1 MKHFGKNFI
10 ALGIVSA
17 FSAGLITTAQAA
29 TYRVVDKNVVD
40 ELKYTYAQHQN
51 NNGVLAISGAKL
63 YNLPVQFD
71 YLDELN
77 FQDIERYAE
86 TFHEQYHELE
96 DLEDYDAMVAGNPT
110 ANDLSWIIKWLDDD
124 TYGAGRRHNRK
135 LDEYQKFADTVAMVN
150 LGGNSVTEQF
160 TIFDVPFEGTEQ
172 LTRSTFDIISGTTD
186 SGVAYG
192 SGSAP
197 YLPMEPFTDSN
208 GNIRNYWIR
217 DFGQRGFFSFD
228 NGAQIVP
235 VEPIE
240 TQYGGGLST
249 VIDINDNN
257 TAVGYVSFKLNE
269 YLVRNTIEG
278 TGDGDCRSSGILNL
292 MPFEVCVQRFQADMY
307 HKMAYKASVSPDGEI
322 ITEQLGL
329 LIEPHPDDERTHSS
343 YATAVNNHGVAV
355 GFADGWYDENVTE
368 PASNQRTYTAYAVMY
383 KDGEVFD
390 FNQKNNVY
398 PYSGAVSKA
407 YDINDNGIAV
417 GYIYNERGTKKFF
430 YVDTAKPKDTIEIIT
445 PDDFFTTS
453 DSTAYAVNENGFIV
467 GDGQVETH
475 NDSPSNPRRTA
486 AFLYDINND
495 VFSNVND
502 LVGCDSP
509 YTILE
514 ARDINDE
521 NVISATAIISSDRYD
536 SKGELV
542 LDDEGN
548 PVKED
553 VVRAVV
559 LEPIEGEIEDCS
571 VVEEKVKRQ
580 GASIGITALWAIFAL
595 TLFRRRTLNKK

>member
-1 MKHFGKNFI
+1 MKQFGKNFL

-17 FSAGLITTAQAA
+17 LSVSLITTTQAA

-77 FQDIERYAE
+77 FQDIERYA
-86 TFHEQYHELE
+86 FYNHESTHELE
-96 DLEDYDAMVAGNPT
+96 DLEDYDAMVAGKPT
-110 ANDLSWIIKWLDDD
+110 ANDLSWVILWLKNE
-124 TYGAGRRHNRK
+124 AGKRK
-135 LDEYQKFADTVAMVN
+135 GETEQEYQKLADSVAMVN
-150 LGGNSVTEQF
+150 LGGDSITEQF
-160 TIFDVPFEGTEQ
+160 TVFDVPFEGTDQ
-172 LTRSTFDIISGTTD
+172 LTRSTYDIISGTTD

-192 SGSAP
+192 TATAP
-197 YLPMEPFTDSN
+197 YLPMEPFTDGN
-208 GNIRNYWIR
+208 GNIRNYWLR

-228 NGAQIVP
+228 NGAQIIQVEP
-235 VEPIE
+235 VETE
-240 TQYGGGLST
+240 YGGGIST

-257 TAVGYVSFKLNE
+257 TAVGFTSFKLNE

-278 TGDGDCRSSGILNL
+278 TGSGDCRNSSVLNV
-292 MPFEVCVQRFQADMY
+292 MPFEICVQRYQADMY
-307 HKMAYKASVSPDGEI
+307 HKMAYKATVTPGGELV
-322 ITEQLGL
+322 TEQLGL

-343 YATAVNNHGVAV
+343 YATAINNHGVVV
-355 GFADGWYDENVTE
+355 GYADGWYEENVTT
-368 PASNQRTYTAYAVMY
+368 PAVNQRTYTAYAVMY

-398 PYSGAVSKA
+398 PYSSNAVSKA
-407 YDINDNGIAV
+407 YDINDKGIVV

-430 YVDTAKPKDTIEIIT
+430 YVDSSQPKDTMEIIT

-453 DSTAYAVNENGFIV
+453 DSTAYAVNENGFII
-467 GDGQVETH
+467 GTGQVETH

-486 AFLYDINND
+486 AFLYDMNND
-495 VFSNVND
+495 VFNNVND
-502 LVGCDSP
+502 LIGCDSP
-509 YTILE
+509 YDILE

-521 NVISATAIISSDRYD
+521 NVISATAIISSERYD

-542 LDDEGN
+542 LDDNGN
-548 PVKED
+548 PIKED

-559 LEPIEGEIEDCS
+559 LEPIEGEVEDCT

-580 GASIGITALWAIFAL
+580 GASLNAAVLWSLFIL
-595 TLFRRRTLNKK
+595 TVFRRRIRIN